1 MADKINFDL
10 VSPERLLLSEA
21 ADMVTVPGTEGEFGV
36 LADHAPFM
44 TALRPGMIRVENDGT
59 EVHQIFVWGGFAE
72 VNAEGLTILAEE
84 AVPMDDIDV
93 TELAQRIKDFEE
105 DAADFDDAERREEA
119 QDRLWH
125 IQQILDAA
133 NAS

>member
-1 MADKINFDL
+1 MAGKIKFDL

-21 ADMVTVPGTEGEFGV
+21 ADMITVPGTEGEFGV

-44 TALRPGMIRVENDGT
+44 TALRPGMIRVENDGA
-59 EVHQIFVWGGFAE
+59 EVHRIFVWGGFAE
-72 VNAEGLTILAEE
+72 VNADGLTILAEE

-93 TELAQRIKDFEE
+93 EELSQRVKDFEE
-105 DAADFDDAERREEA
+105 DVADFTDAEKREEA

-125 IQQILDAA
+125 IRQILDATKA
-133 NAS
+133 

>member
-1 MADKINFDL
+1 MADKLNFDL

-21 ADMVTVPGTEGEFGV
+21 VDMVTVPGTEGEFGV

-44 TALRPGMIRVENDGT
+44 TALRPGMIRVETDGT
-59 EVHQIFVWGGFAE
+59 EVHRVFVWGGFAE
-72 VNAEGLTILAEE
+72 VNADGLTILAEE

-93 TELAQRIKDFEE
+93 AELAQRIKDFEE
-105 DAADFDDAERREEA
+105 DATDYEDAEKREEA

-125 IQQILDAA
+125 IRQILDAA
-133 NAS
+133 SKS